1 MKTKLNSVLVCGQD
15 HALKFYTE
23 TLGFE
28 KKIDLPVGEFRWLT
42 VASPEEPDGT
52 QLVLEPNAN
61 SAAKT
66 YQSALFDA
74 GIPLTAFAVD
84 DIENEYRRL
93 KALNVA
99 FTAEPA
105 DVGGTMIAVFD
116 DSCGNLIQIYQTP

>member
-1 MKTKLNSVLVCGQD
+1 MKIKLNSVLVRDQD

-42 VASPEEPDGT
+42 VASPAEPDGT

-61 SAAKT
+61 PAAKA

-84 DIENEYRRL
+84 DIEHEYRRL